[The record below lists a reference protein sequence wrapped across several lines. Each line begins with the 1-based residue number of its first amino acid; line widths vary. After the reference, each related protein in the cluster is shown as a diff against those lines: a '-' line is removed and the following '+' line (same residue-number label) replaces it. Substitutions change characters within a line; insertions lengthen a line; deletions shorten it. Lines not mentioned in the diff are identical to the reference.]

1 MFFTLDETVSI
12 PSKIYLINQ
21 LSMSISRQNLTV
33 VIVTLKSDHVIDQ
46 CIQSIDGN
54 ISILV
59 VENSQNQD
67 FKNNIEK
74 KYKNVSCILTN
85 KNIGMGSG
93 NNFGILNTKTDFVM
107 ILNPDVLLFND
118 TIDKLI
124 EAGKLL
130 KDFAILAP
138 LSDNLKFPNYKT
150 TSKNVNNSNVL
161 EVDSVDGYSMLINKK
176 KITKLLNTEKNEKF
190 FDENFF
196 MYLENDDLC
205 KRIKDNKEKIFV
217 VQDSKIKHYG
227 AKAVSDK
234 FYNEVELS
242 RNWHWSW
249 SKFYYTKKHKGYIYA
264 LIEGLPKLFSSM
276 IKYFFYL
283 IINKKYKSKIYH
295 KRTSGLYNA
304 IIGKSSWYRPKLD

>member
-1 MFFTLDETVSI
+1 
-12 PSKIYLINQ
+12 
-21 LSMSISRQNLTV
+21 MSISRQNLTV

-150 TSKNVNNSNVL
+150 TFK
-161 EVDSVDGYSMLINKK
+161 DIDY
-176 KITKLLNTEKNEKF
+176 

-196 MYLENDDLC
+196 MYLENDYLC
-205 KRIKDNKEKIFV
+205 KMIKDNKEKIFV

-227 AKAVSDK
+227 AKAVSDE